1 MNLIDDF
8 KHLNTTHF
16 SHCTRGQ
23 YLREGGGSLWE
34 YPNALQADIHIAKF
48 NVTWNHPTH
57 DVLLTRDEAPLGFV
71 VV

>member
-1 MNLIDDF
+1 MFLHLGKQPNL
-8 KHLNTTHF
+8 
-16 SHCTRGQ
+16 RP
-23 YLREGGGSLWE
+23 EGPE
-34 YPNALQADIHIAKF
+34 IYTLQADIHIAKF